1 MQIVIRIPGQGSDF
15 EINDISPS
23 DTIEKLKSI
32 IATNHPKNPDS
43 TAQRLISGGKL
54 LENSQTIEEIGLTED
69 SNIIHLVISEVQKVT
84 NQTPEND
91 LPQTSSEDPVSHESS
106 EPVPEN
112 EPIEEVT
119 QEPTEHDSSVPE
131 NSWLTPQMKEYFAV
145 WDLSIKCYELSD
157 MHKHLV
163 PRLKLQR
170 ALIYANQEKLASG
183 RTGGLLDVGG
193 VNNDA
198 DELPR
203 QNVDRENAVVGAQG
217 AVEDDG
223 PQDWLDR
230 FYSFFRLFLLLFIV
244 YNYSSTERFIAVL
257 VIAVT
262 ITLYQAGLFR
272 LQRRRRPDAPRPE
285 NGQNEGDGQN
295 QGPPERAAPGVF
307 RMIWVFLTR
316 FITSLI
322 PQNPQAVNAN

>member
-106 EPVPEN
+106 EPVSEN

-203 QNVDRENAVVGAQG
+203 QNVDRENAVVGAQ
-217 AVEDDG
+217 VEFSKMINT
-223 PQDWLDR
+223 Q
-230 FYSFFRLFLLLFIV
+230 S
-244 YNYSSTERFIAVL
+244 
-257 VIAVT
+257 
-262 ITLYQAGLFR
+262 
-272 LQRRRRPDAPRPE
+272 
-285 NGQNEGDGQN
+285 QNN
-295 QGPPERAAPGVF
+295 
-307 RMIWVFLTR
+307 
-316 FITSLI
+316 
-322 PQNPQAVNAN
+322 